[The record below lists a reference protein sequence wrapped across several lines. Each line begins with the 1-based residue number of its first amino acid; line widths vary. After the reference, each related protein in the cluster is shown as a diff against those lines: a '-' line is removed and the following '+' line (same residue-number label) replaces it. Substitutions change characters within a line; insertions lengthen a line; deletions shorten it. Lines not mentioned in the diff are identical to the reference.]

1 MEDSKYRRLKVIKAR
16 SVERLFTLLDNERRP
31 YELVVHTPI
40 AGTRVVTIKA
50 TNEEDTEYFANILN
64 SI

>member
-16 SVERLFTLLDNERRP
+16 SVERLFTLLDNEPRP
-31 YELVVHTPI
+31 YELVVHAPI

>member
-16 SVERLFTLLDNERRP
+16 SVERLFTILDNEPRP

-50 TNEEDTEYFANILN
+50 TNEEDTEYFADILN

>member
-16 SVERLFTLLDNERRP
+16 SVERLFTLLDNEQRP